1 MAAAGAMWLALVLSE
16 ALRLIA
22 HRHAGNRRHLAALA
36 ALARMRRWPQRPGVV
51 AERPA
56 GEPGYLC
63 FSAQDWWYHNRAHSD
78 FQLMRGIAR
87 HRRVL
92 VVNSIGLRMPLPG
105 RSTHVTRRIVRKLRS
120 VAKLVRRPVPNLPQY
135 YVMSPLPLPFYRTRW
150 LRNLSAGLVRVQVRA
165 VCLALGMR
173 APVIVTT
180 LPTAWDVI
188 RPMQR
193 HSLVFNR
200 SDRHSEFP
208 EADRATIERLE
219 RELLRGADH
228 VLYASRSLL
237 ASERALTGHRA
248 HFLDHGVNI
257 DHFRRRE
264 TAELP
269 VDLAAIPEP
278 RVGFFGALDDFLVD
292 FDLLER
298 LATELPDVS
307 LVLIGDA
314 THPMD
319 RFEKY
324 PNVHWLGFRPYEQ
337 IPAYGSGFAVGIM
350 PWLDNPWIAY
360 ANPVKLKEYLAL
372 GLPVVSTPF
381 AEIAYYA
388 DRVWVAATP
397 ADFIDAI
404 RLTLADGGTGTPQ
417 GRRSSVLNASWAAR
431 SDELI
436 GLVERQ
442 LVEGQSRDA
451 GTVRP

>member
-1 MAAAGAMWLALVLSE
+1 
-16 ALRLIA
+16 
-22 HRHAGNRRHLAALA
+22 
-36 ALARMRRWPQRPGVV
+36 
-51 AERPA
+51 
-56 GEPGYLC
+56 
-63 FSAQDWWYHNRAHSD
+63 
-78 FQLMRGIAR
+78 
-87 HRRVL
+87 
-92 VVNSIGLRMPLPG
+92 
-105 RSTHVTRRIVRKLRS
+105 
-120 VAKLVRRPVPNLPQY
+120 
-135 YVMSPLPLPFYRTRW
+135 
-150 LRNLSAGLVRVQVRA
+150 

-180 LPTAWDVI
+180 LPTAWDVV

-208 EADRATIERLE
+208 EADFATIERLE

-248 HFLDHGVNI
+248 HFLDHGVDI
-257 DHFRRRE
+257 EHFRRRE

-269 VDLAAIPEP
+269 VDLAEIPEP
-278 RVGFFGALDDFLVD
+278 RIGFFGALDDFLVD

-298 LATELPDVS
+298 IAAELPDVS

-324 PNVHWLGFRPYEQ
+324 PNVHWLGFHPYEQ

-350 PWLDNPWIAY
+350 PWLGNSWIAHV
-360 ANPVKLKEYLAL
+360 NPVKLKEYLAL
-372 GLPVVSTPF
+372 GLPVVGTPF

-388 DRVWVAATP
+388 DRVRVAATP
-397 ADFIDAI
+397 AYFVDTI
-404 RLTLADGGTGTPQ
+404 RSSLADGGTGSPQ
-417 GRRSSVLNASWAAR
+417 ERRGSVLTAAWEAR
-431 SDELI
+431 SDEL
-436 GLVERQ
+436 VR
-442 LVEGQSRDA
+442 LVEGQPREP
-451 GTVRP
+451 GTVCP